1 MDGPEEWHVAPGD
14 ERFDE
19 PDEDPW
25 ADSEPA
31 AGGAG
36 SPGGAGSA
44 DGAGGAGGG
53 TFRGHVI
60 GGNSLWVTLAVAVV
74 AAAAGVAIALALLRW
89 PVTTAGAS
97 PAAASSS
104 TGPGGNANGGS
115 RGGLPTPS
123 PVTGNGNGT
132 LEAQVVGAVTAVS
145 TTSITIGGS
154 GPSVTAAITGSTKF
168 GGRVRSAGSIKVGDQ
183 VYAVLTGTPSKLT
196 AASIQDPASNPGPA
210 SS

>member
-14 ERFDE
+14 DQFDE

-25 ADSEPA
+25 ADGEPA
-31 AGGAG
+31 AGTA
-36 SPGGAGSA
+36 A
-44 DGAGGAGGG
+44 DGAGGG

-104 TGPGGNANGGS
+104 AGPGGSANGGS
-115 RGGLPTPS
+115 SGGLPTLS
-123 PVTGNGNGT
+123 PVTGNGN

-145 TTSITIGGS
+145 GTSITIGGN

-168 GGRVRSAGSIKVGDQ
+168 AGRARSAASIKVGDQ
-183 VYAVLTGTPSKLT
+183 VYAVLTGTASKLT
-196 AASIQDPASNPGPA
+196 AASIQDPASNPGSA
-210 SS
+210 GS